1 MILSNMGYSLSI
13 SGLFHGIKSPGLEVR
28 DRDLLAAHDHVWIQ
42 YFTVNMHAVLACM
55 HVVCMRGK
63 SSSNIIKIPI
73 RWKYVEILK
82 MPFCRHQIGN
92 ATLYETNICSHVYKV
107 PANSSQLGLTLD
119 DDADSLVAIDFQ

>member
-73 RWKYVEILK
+73 GWKYVEILK
-82 MPFCRHQIGN
+82 MPFAGIKSVMP
-92 ATLYETNICSHVYKV
+92 LYMKLIFAAMYIRC
-107 PANSSQLGLTLD
+107 QLTQVNWD
-119 DDADSLVAIDFQ
+119 